1 MALAN
6 LTISYSAAWQGIA
19 IEAWGYPRT
28 MLVDV
33 IFGVA
38 CLALIP
44 FMARKAGEAFA
55 DDAAPVRARALA
67 AVLGLMCLTWL
78 PYRAWHDAFGAAQPI
93 AGTVFTLVFVG
104 SALFLLAGRAVLGD
118 AARRLTRFGVW
129 LAPLL
134 LAMHARYYIDFNGAA
149 ETASVMAQVKLSPTQ
164 KRRKRLLGD
173 VFLGL
178 ENGNFGSLLPGWHD
192 HGSIGAIDV
201 NTGRQVWKFRTP
213 EPERGG
219 ISTTDSGLGFA
230 GGGDGV
236 LRAFDLESGKV
247 LWTFQTGHQIA
258 AGPAIYSVG
267 GKQYIAITSGGTPT
281 SSNGG
286 IASELQ
292 IFALGGS
299 RNESKPPPDLPPVAR
314 TLQAVVSQVTS
325 AGRPARARRTSA
337 RGSGRLTTQ
346 SGLVVR
352 QWNANSNNTRN
363 AIGHLRLGSRPVAGA
378 RLSVDGYLLPQPTA
392 KDGSFHYPAD
402 ITAARRHVVTV
413 TAAARA
419 TAAGRRLSASQQS
432 ALTGLAG
439 SRTGPCSSPGACTTR
454 AARRRRRSSST
465 RTSSAAPCSTRPA
478 SRCRAR
484 SS

>member
-1 MALAN
+1 NYSPA
-6 LTISYSAAWQGIA
+6 SYD
-19 IEAWGYPRT
+19 P
-28 MLVDV
+28 
-33 IFGVA
+33 
-38 CLALIP
+38 
-44 FMARKAGEAFA
+44 
-55 DDAAPVRARALA
+55 
-67 AVLGLMCLTWL
+67 
-78 PYRAWHDAFGAAQPI
+78 
-93 AGTVFTLVFVG
+93 GTNF
-104 SALFLLAGRAVLGD
+104 
-118 AARRLTRFGVW
+118 
-129 LAPLL
+129 
-134 LAMHARYYIDFNGAA
+134 IFNGAA

-164 KRRKRLLGD
+164 KKRKRLLGD
-173 VFLGL
+173 IFLGL
-178 ENGNFGSLLPGWHD
+178 QNGNFGSILPGWHD
-192 HGSIGAIDV
+192 HGSISAIDV

-286 IASELQ
+286 TASELQ

-363 AIGHLRLGSRPVAGA
+363 TIGHLRLGSRPGA
-378 RLSVDGYLLPQPTA
+378 
-392 KDGSFHYPAD
+392 
-402 ITAARRHVVTV
+402 
-413 TAAARA
+413 
-419 TAAGRRLSASQQS
+419 AAGRPLHVPAQRHRARRLRQAG
-432 ALTGLAG
+432 AGRDRRDAHRRPRLLDVLVADGRAGPLFLLLLGL
-439 SRTGPCSSPGACTTR
+439 RR
-454 AARRRRRSSST
+454 ARRRSGAAERAGRR
-465 RTSSAAPCSTRPA
+465 RLRFV
-478 SRCRAR
+478 RR
-484 SS
+484 